1 MATISQKIPN
11 LIGGVSQQADSFKL
25 AGQLRSC
32 TNYFPDPAF
41 GLIKRPGLKGIGKL
55 SGAAADGTWFMAIR
69 DDQER
74 YIIQF
79 SKSGVLRIWDAESG
93 VAKTVNAPAG
103 TATTYATHTDSS
115 DLALLQINDYYFV
128 LNKKVITK
136 MAAATSG
143 SQSYFA
149 FVNVNTIGGDL
160 TYNITLDTSTYTIT
174 SAVSA
179 PKLIDVVGALVSAI
193 NAGGVYSATAV
204 GNTIYII
211 KNSGGDFSIKAS
223 GGATGTALE
232 AFKGEVP
239 SITALPK
246 QFKNAAVIKV
256 AGDAASNGDDY
267 YVKFETDGGG
277 AYGAGSWK
285 ETIGF
290 NVPLRFDG
298 TTMPHVIIREAN
310 GTFTFR
316 DLNQTSVTGTAT
328 LTGVPQT
335 ISITN
340 NTFGKYQV
348 GDSFAV
354 SGGSGTDLRL
364 EVTSTFTRTTT
375 TTSTNTSTSNYVE
388 RILIPYYTF
397 FRGGTSTTYSS
408 KYNWYVNG
416 IKVAETDDTNPI
428 TIGNQV
434 ISQNGAFTTAV
445 GTNPIKA
452 GISIVMSFP
461 NAINGVT
468 ISRPGKGYT
477 AGNVVTSEFGDTFTI
492 NTVGTATGT
501 VDQAANQYWN
511 NRVVGDLETNPNPT
525 FIGST
530 ISGLN
535 FFKNR
540 LIFFSNDNVI
550 CSQAG
555 SYFDFFA
562 STVITI
568 VNSDPIDISCGSQ
581 KPIQLRHSLQI
592 PRGLM
597 LFADNAQYI
606 LETSTEAFSPSTA
619 EINLISTFSQDIK
632 IPPVDVGNSFMI
644 LDQSVRASS
653 VRELLISDAGTK
665 PQTADITKTIPSY
678 IPAKITDFKGS
689 TTSNTL
695 VLLTDQEKNA
705 IYMYRWLISQDK
717 ALMNSWFKWVLPG
730 NVLLANFDNENLYL
744 VTSQPDAFLSKV
756 NLVTE
761 SSSGALFYDGTYV
774 DTRLDFYNYNPTKV
788 YLAGTDETKI
798 CFKEG
803 LETFDGQ
810 AVAISLDPAN
820 PGLANNLPVQYDAA
834 APVGQKYFVLID
846 GDQTS
851 VQWAL
856 GVAYEAEATLPALYY
871 KPSENAADTLNVP
884 NIYRLSISS
893 YNSGPY
899 SVEIAADGR
908 EPYTAE
914 LPQITANLYGAQT
927 LPMLRN
933 PTNTVP
939 VMARADQVEITLKAD
954 YPFPTAITSLTWQG
968 AFTTRGVTRQ

>member
-79 SKSGVLRIWDAESG
+79 SKAGGLKIWDAESG
-93 VAKTVNAPAG
+93 VAKTVNAPAASA
-103 TATTYATHTDSS
+103 TAYAVHSDST
-115 DLALLQINDYYFV
+115 DLALFQINDYYFV
-128 LNKKVITK
+128 LNKKVVTK
-136 MAAATSG
+136 MNTAVSG
-143 SQSYFA
+143 SKVNFGFVS
-149 FVNVNTIGGDL
+149 VNVIGGDL
-160 TYNITLDTSTYTIT
+160 TYNITLDGSSYTIT
-174 SAVSA
+174 SATTT
-179 PKLIDVVGALVSAI
+179 PKLIDVVGALVTAI
-193 NAGGVYSATAV
+193 NAGGIYTAV
-204 GNTIYII
+204 GVGNTLYIT

-232 AFKGEVP
+232 AFKGEVT
-239 SITALPK
+239 SISSLPK
-246 QFKNAAVIKV
+246 QFKDGAIIKV
-256 AGDAASNGDDY
+256 SGDVNSNGDDY
-267 YVKFETDGGG
+267 YVKFNTDGGG

-316 DLNQTSVTGTAT
+316 NLNQTAVTGTSSI
-328 LTGVPQT
+328 TGVPQT

-348 GDSFAV
+348 GDTFAV
-354 SGGSGTDLRL
+354 SGGTGVNLRL
-364 EVTSTFTRTTT
+364 EVTSTYTRTTT
-375 TTSTNTSTSNYVE
+375 TTSTNTSITNYVE
-388 RILIPYYTF
+388 RILVPSATP
-397 FRGGTSTTYSS
+397 YSS
-408 KYNWYVNG
+408 RFDWYVNG
-416 IKVAETDDTNPI
+416 NLVAQTSSSNPI

-434 ISQNGAFTTAV
+434 ISVNGAFTPEV

-452 GISIVMSFP
+452 GISIVTSFP
-461 NAINGVT
+461 NTINGVS
-468 ISRPGKGYT
+468 ISRSGSGYT
-477 AGNVVTSEFGDTFTI
+477 ASDVVTSEFGDTFTI
-492 NTVGTATGT
+492 NTVGTITGV
-501 VDQAANQYWN
+501 VDQAANSYWN
-511 NRVVGDLETNPNPT
+511 DRVVGDLETNPNPS
-525 FIGST
+525 FIGSP

-540 LIFFSNDNVI
+540 LVFFSNDSVI

-568 VNSDPIDISCGSQ
+568 VNSDPIDLSCGSQ
-581 KPIQLRHSLQI
+581 KPIQLKHSLQV

-619 EINLISTFSQDIK
+619 EINLIASFSQDTK

-644 LDQSVRASS
+644 MDQSVRASS
-653 VRELLISDAGTK
+653 VRELLITDSGTK

-678 IPAKITDFKGS
+678 LPAKITDFKGS

-695 VLLTDQEKNA
+695 AILSDQEKNA

-730 NVLLANFDNENLYL
+730 DILLINFDNENLYI
-744 VTSQPDAFLSKV
+744 VTKQPDPFLSKV

-761 SSSGALFYDGTYV
+761 SSSGALFYEGTYV
-774 DTRLDFYNYNPTKV
+774 DTRLDFYNYNPQKV
-788 YLAGTDETKI
+788 YLAGSDETKL

-803 LETFDGQ
+803 LESFTGTAT
-810 AVAISLDPAN
+810 AVSLDPVN
-820 PGLANNLPVQYDAA
+820 PGLVNNLALQYDAA

-851 VQWAL
+851 TQWAL
-856 GVAYEAEATLPALYY
+856 GVNYEAEAVLPALYY
-871 KPSENAADTLNVP
+871 KPSENTSDTINIP
-884 NIYRLSISS
+884 TIYRLSISS

-899 SVEIAADGR
+899 SVQISADGR
-908 EPYTAE
+908 DDYIAE
-914 LPQITANLYGAQT
+914 LPQITANLYLAQT

-933 PTNTVP
+933 PINTVP
-939 VMARADQVEITLKAD
+939 VMAKADQVEITLKAD

-968 AFTTRGVTRQ
+968 AVTTKGVTSR